1 VVTYTG
7 TGANATV
14 GHGLGAAPKMVI
26 TKNRSASVSWLV
38 YHASLGPTVYL
49 LLNATDSGGVSS
61 TAWNN
66 TSPTSSVFSLGSSQA
81 GNGSSENMV
90 AYCFAEIAGYS
101 KIGIYTGNGSADGP
115 FVYTGF
121 RPAYVMIKSSSSAS
135 NWLLLD
141 NKRNTYN
148 VEDKY
153 LSAESSAAEGTLT
166 LLDFTSNGFK
176 IRSSDT
182 VINGGDPR
190 YYVYIA
196 FAENPFKFALAR

>member
-7 TGANATV
+7 NASAGTV
-14 GHGLGAAPKMVI
+14 GHGLGVTPSMIIV
-26 TKNRSASVSWLV
+26 KNRSAAYSWSV
-38 YHASLGPTVYL
+38 YHASLGATQYL
-49 LLNATDSGGVSS
+49 FLNSTNAAATDTGQ
-61 TAWNN
+61 WNN
-66 TSPTSSVFSLGSSQA
+66 TSPTSTVFSEGASNNTGQA
-81 GNGSSENMV
+81 YTYV
-90 AYCFAEIAGYS
+90 AYCFAEVAGYS
-101 KIGIYTGNGSADGP
+101 KFGSYTGNGSSDGP

-121 RPAYVMIKSSSSAS
+121 RPAYVMIKSSSNAS

-153 LSAESSAAEGTLT
+153 LSAESSAAEGTFT

-182 VINGGDPR
+182 SINGGDPR
-190 YYVYIA
+190 YYIFMA
-196 FAENPFKFALAR
+196 FAENPFKYSLAR